1 MRTNQK
7 NKLRMTKAVI
17 AKLSANSAELA
28 QVPAIAPALAKLSQC
43 VQSIETKETERG
55 DQSTG
60 KLEVR
65 DEAEDI
71 LVEALVQVSSSLTAF
86 ASSSNDTELYE
97 KAKIK
102 KSVLHRLRD
111 EELLLKAKSILALAQ
126 QYAVQLVPFG
136 TTAEIITSFDQA
148 IASFQTAA
156 ANVDTSFSGRSGA
169 RLSVNEAFDE
179 SDIILKDQ
187 LDNLM
192 ESVKK
197 IDPQLYNEYKIARVI
212 HDLGGPRDTKKP
224 VQTTSAAAAPQ
235 SVQAK

>member
-17 AKLSANSAELA
+17 AKLNANSAELA

-102 KSVLHRLRD
+102 KSILHRLRD
-111 EELLLKAKSILALAQ
+111 NELLLKAKSMLTLAR
-126 QYAVQLVPFG
+126 QYVDQLVPFG
-136 TTAEIITSFDQA
+136 TTAELIASFEQAITSFE
-148 IASFQTAA
+148 TAA
-156 ANVDTSFSGRSGA
+156 SGVDKSFSGRSGA
-169 RLSVNEAFDE
+169 RLSVNDAFDE
-179 SDIILKDQ
+179 ADAILKDQ

-197 IDPQLYNEYKIARVI
+197 VDLQLYNEYKVARVI
-212 HDLGGPRDTKKP
+212 HDLGGGRDTKKGGQTPP
-224 VQTTSAAAAPQ
+224 VQPP
-235 SVQAK
+235 AK